1 MEFYKEYLTNYVE
14 NRTEKSRKNRSN
26 YICPLCGS
34 GTGTGES
41 GAFSIDK
48 KDPTKWKCFS
58 CGESG
63 DLIDLIEK
71 TKNVDKQEALRIAN
85 DLYGNG
91 TIEPIKR
98 NVRLETSLKDF
109 TSDLTSYF
117 NRVNE
122 TDYFLKRGFS
132 KETIE
137 DFKLGYD
144 GKNAII
150 PFNKY
155 SYLARG
161 IGSDFKRNYGSPGL
175 FNLQDLYN
183 EEKQPVFIC
192 EGWADALSVYECEG
206 YAVST
211 NSVEN
216 YKKLIKQLQDRP
228 TNNPLIVAYDNDES
242 GKKYTGILLEELK
255 KLKVTCKAF
264 DYNNFK
270 VTCKDLNEYL
280 QRDKTEFSDTIKKEE
295 DEIKKQFAEFSD
307 PYKKGYAINKLDAFL
322 KEIKEKKN
330 EAIPTGFKEL
340 DKALDGGIFPGL
352 FILGAESSLGKS
364 TLVLNIAEQLA
375 DQGQDVIYFSLEM
388 ATREL
393 IARSLSKLTFLFNGK
408 KLDAPGN
415 KTTKQILK
423 GNPEEYKEEIEAYKK
438 IAGSLVLYEDQ
449 QGITIDDVVNYAT
462 GHKEETG
469 KTPIIILDYLQLIA
483 PRNANDTDKMKMDYS
498 VKALK
503 QLSQKLNTPVIAISS
518 VNRAGYGDRVDM
530 KAFKES
536 GAIEFSSDVL
546 LGLNLETTVRGK
558 TDAKEIDEAL
568 HDTPRKMVLE
578 VLKNRNGERNKKISF
593 LYYSGFNYFE
603 DLAQNYEDFKASK
616 KKSKISM

>member
-1 MEFYKEYLTNYVE
+1 MEFYKEFLTNYVE
-14 NRTEKSRKNRSN
+14 SITEKSRKNRSN

-34 GTGTGES
+34 GTGTGQS
-41 GAFSIDK
+41 GAFSIDR

-58 CGESG
+58 CGETG

-71 TKNVDKQEALRIAN
+71 TKNVDKQEALKIAAE
-85 DLYGNG
+85 LYGNG

-98 NVRLETSLKDF
+98 NVGLETSFLKDF
-109 TSDLTSYF
+109 TSELTSYF
-117 NRVNE
+117 KRVNE

-183 EEKQPVFIC
+183 EERQPVFIC
-192 EGWADALSVYECEG
+192 EGWADALSIYECGG
-206 YAVST
+206 YAIST

-216 YKKLIKQLQDRP
+216 YKKLIKQLNDRP
-228 TNNPLIVAYDNDES
+228 TSNPLIVAYDNDES
-242 GKKYTGILLEELK
+242 GKKYTSILLGELK
-255 KLKVTCKAF
+255 QLKVACKAF
-264 DYNNFK
+264 DYSKFK
-270 VTCKDLNEYL
+270 TTCKDLNEYL

-322 KEIKEKKN
+322 NEIKEKKN

-364 TLVLNIAEQLA
+364 TLVLNVAEQLA
-375 DQGQDVIYFSLEM
+375 EQGQDVIYFSLEM

-408 KLDAPGN
+408 KIDATGN

-423 GNPEEYKEEIEAYKK
+423 GDPGEYSKEIEAYKK
-438 IAGSLVLYEDQ
+438 IANSLVIYEDQ
-449 QGITIDDVVNYAT
+449 QGITVDDVVNYAT
-462 GHKEETG
+462 GHQAETG

-546 LGLNLETTVRGK
+546 LGLNLETTVNGT
-558 TDAKEIDEAL
+558 TDAKAIDEAL

-578 VLKNRNGERNKKISF
+578 VLKNRNGERNKKIPF

-603 DLAQNYEDFKASK
+603 DLAQSYEDFKAEK
-616 KKSKISM
+616 KKAFK